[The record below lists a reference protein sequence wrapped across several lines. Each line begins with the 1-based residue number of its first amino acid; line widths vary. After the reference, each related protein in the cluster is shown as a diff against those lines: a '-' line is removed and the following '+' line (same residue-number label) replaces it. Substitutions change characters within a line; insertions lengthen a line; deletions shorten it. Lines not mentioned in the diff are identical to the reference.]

1 MFKLIVSMAVLAGA
15 LTLAGCA
22 THPCRDALSY
32 REATAHEPPVTP
44 DGVKPLTPDP
54 AFQIP
59 QGEISKAGPK
69 ARNACVVLP
78 PQVIDPNNPPKNA
91 G

>member
-1 MFKLIVSMAVLAGA
+1 MLKLVVSIVILAGA

-32 REATAHEPPVTP
+32 REASAHEPPVVP
-44 DGVKPLTPDP
+44 QGVQSLTPDP

-59 QGEISKAGPK
+59 PGSISKAGPET
-69 ARNACVVLP
+69 RNACPVIP
-78 PQVIDPNNPPKNA
+78 PQVIDPKNPPKKA